1 MPRIELNGISVD
13 FPYIP
18 YKCQEDYMSKV
29 IECLHKKVNG
39 VLESPTGT
47 GKTLCLLCATLAW
60 REQFKDSISAS
71 KIAQHMNG
79 EELFEGRSL
88 SSWGSASVD
97 DHSANYSDIPKIIY
111 ASRTHSQL
119 TQVINE
125 LRSTS
130 YRPKVCV
137 LGSREQL
144 CIHPEVMK
152 QESNHVK
159 VHMCRAKIST
169 HSCHFYNNVDEKS
182 TEKEIIEKILDI
194 EDLVKNGSKHRV
206 CPYYL
211 SRALKQNAEII
222 FMPYNY
228 LLDPKSRRA
237 HSIDLRGT
245 IVIFDEAHNVEK
257 MCEESASFDL
267 TPYDLASGIDIVNQI
282 LEEQTKSV
290 QQNERNAEFNIES
303 FNSGLS
309 MDLSDLAKIKKILLD
324 LESAIDSIQLPSNGS
339 GVTKPGSFIF
349 ELFAQ
354 AQITFQ
360 SKSTILEA
368 LDQILSFLSGRSGVF
383 TNTSGLQKL
392 ADILQIVFCI
402 DPPEGTADSAMGLNV
417 AKYYKV
423 HIHPDNSGKNKWRR
437 DLWTSVTRK
446 QGSILSYWCFCP
458 GYSMA
463 ELMRQGVRSIILTSG
478 TLSPLSSFTLEMQ
491 IPFPVSLENPHVI
504 DKHQIWIGIVPK
516 GPDGALLSSAYD
528 KRFTPE
534 YISSLGQTI
543 VNIGR
548 VVPDGLLVFFP
559 SYPVMDKNLEFWK
572 EQGTTSRMEEIK
584 PMFVET
590 RGKGSFTEA
599 MQRYYDKVNDP
610 KSNGACFYAVC
621 RGKISE
627 GLDFA
632 DINGRGV
639 MVTGLPFPPRMDPR
653 VVLKMQ
659 FLDEMRAKRVGNT
672 PYLSGQQWYRQQAS
686 RAVNQ
691 AIGRVIRHRDDY
703 GAIFL
708 CDHRFMGTEV
718 RSQLPSWVRPHVKV
732 YENFGHVIRDAAQ
745 FFRVAQKIMPRPKQR
760 TGSKCDS
767 QCSAINSAAS
777 SSTSIT
783 SILCLPKAK
792 TLDSHIPSLKRK
804 RPADLT
810 TSGGDSM
817 ARLCVEYERDTENTR
832 KKPISLLD
840 ALEHTELKPDEDKL
854 PGEEKAMRMSTLS
867 LQYDK
872 RLIDERQ
879 GGRKK
884 ITLISKR
891 GFDILPPSERTKAE
905 KAKFFMVAVKQTL
918 SQANYERFTQAMQK
932 YKTTDDFET
941 MLAELAALFTE
952 DMKKHSLL
960 RDFYQFVRPR
970 HKKKFDEACFN
981 LTGEGCGYKPEH
993 EVPRE
998 ERLTTEQKGNGAEN
1012 QQKLESIHPSENKFT
1027 SSESSSQQLNTCAH
1041 LNQGRP
1047 HLISGDVSKGVT
1059 CNSEPA
1065 DSAIAP
1071 SQIST
1076 ALSGQKKQLV
1086 LAAYISDVKKA
1097 LGPITYNRFSTALH
1111 MYKKTDNYEGVV
1123 SEIAALFTERSED
1136 YHLLRRFY
1144 IFVRPHHK
1152 QEFVQMYQELT
1163 GTNQFMENE
1172 QQHDKAGEVLHVT
1185 ERKHPEQTCMNKNQT
1200 IQNLSRDNCMVP
1212 SFSKAEV
1219 PGKNQSKIS
1228 TFFSSKG
1235 KPRSSSG
1242 SARQSRLNNDNMS
1255 NSGPSGIQ
1263 GDGTKKIRS
1272 PTPAE
1277 LFPPFYSDV
1286 NLKMGKSES
1295 HLVKGNQTTLN
1306 D

>member
-290 QQNERNAEFNIES
+290 QQNERN
-303 FNSGLS
+303 LS
-309 MDLSDLAKIKKILLD
+309 NYLRY
-324 LESAIDSIQLPSNGS
+324 AIDSIQLPSNGS

-392 ADILQIVFCI
+392 ADILQVCSYKTGISSFKVFI
-402 DPPEGTADSAMGLNV
+402 D
-417 AKYYKV
+417 
-423 HIHPDNSGKNKWRR
+423 
-437 DLWTSVTRK
+437 
-446 QGSILSYWCFCP
+446 ILSYWCFCP

-572 EQGTTSRMEEIK
+572 VSDILCLL
-584 PMFVET
+584 
-590 RGKGSFTEA
+590 
-599 MQRYYDKVNDP
+599 YYDKVNDP

-659 FLDEMRAKRVGNT
+659 FLDEMRAKR
-672 PYLSGQQWYRQQAS
+672 YLSGQQWYRQQAS

-745 FFRVAQKIMPRPKQR
+745 FFRVAQKIVIQFFFE
-760 TGSKCDS
+760 
-767 QCSAINSAAS
+767 
-777 SSTSIT
+777 
-783 SILCLPKAK
+783 
-792 TLDSHIPSLKRK
+792 
-804 RPADLT
+804 PADLR

-854 PGEEKAMRMSTLS
+854 PGEEKVGKSFSAVLGVGVGRVALS
-867 LQYDK
+867 
-872 RLIDERQ
+872 EV
-879 GGRKK
+879 
-884 ITLISKR
+884 
-891 GFDILPPSERTKAE
+891 TKAE

-998 ERLTTEQKGNGAEN
+998 ERLTTEQKGN
-1012 QQKLESIHPSENKFT
+1012 ENKFT

-1047 HLISGDVSKGVT
+1047 HLISGD
-1059 CNSEPA
+1059 PA

-1200 IQNLSRDNCMVP
+1200 IQNLSRDNCMGNLSLNVIL
-1212 SFSKAEV
+1212 FSYSINKT
-1219 PGKNQSKIS
+1219 
-1228 TFFSSKG
+1228 TFFNVKVSSN
-1235 KPRSSSG
+1235 RVS
-1242 SARQSRLNNDNMS
+1242 D
-1255 NSGPSGIQ
+1255 
-1263 GDGTKKIRS
+1263 
-1272 PTPAE
+1272 PAICFE
-1277 LFPPFYSDV
+1277 LFIIGSLCRFI
-1286 NLKMGKSES
+1286 
-1295 HLVKGNQTTLN
+1295 T
-1306 D
+1306 

>member
-309 MDLSDLAKIKKILLD
+309 
-324 LESAIDSIQLPSNGS
+324 
-339 GVTKPGSFIF
+339 VHYFIF

-368 LDQILSFLSGRSGVF
+368 LDQILSFLSGR
-383 TNTSGLQKL
+383 
-392 ADILQIVFCI
+392 
-402 DPPEGTADSAMGLNV
+402 
-417 AKYYKV
+417 KYLIY
-423 HIHPDNSGKNKWRR
+423 
-437 DLWTSVTRK
+437 SVLST
-446 QGSILSYWCFCP
+446 ILSYWCFCP

-590 RGKGSFTEA
+590 RGKGSFTEVGTV
-599 MQRYYDKVNDP
+599 YYDKVNDP

-804 RPADLT
+804 RPVC
-810 TSGGDSM
+810 SVKRFGMSS
-817 ARLCVEYERDTENTR
+817 RYEMQG
-832 KKPISLLD
+832 LL
-840 ALEHTELKPDEDKL
+840 LICSSIFC
-854 PGEEKAMRMSTLS
+854 GFYKAMRMSTLS

-884 ITLISKR
+884 ITLISKQ
-891 GFDILPPSERTKAE
+891 

-998 ERLTTEQKGNGAEN
+998 ERLTTEQKGN
-1012 QQKLESIHPSENKFT
+1012 ENKFT

-1047 HLISGDVSKGVT
+1047 HLISGDVSKG
-1059 CNSEPA
+1059 N
-1065 DSAIAP
+1065 
-1071 SQIST
+1071 
-1076 ALSGQKKQLV
+1076 LV

-1200 IQNLSRDNCMVP
+1200 IQNLSRDNCMGNLSLNVIL
-1212 SFSKAEV
+1212 FSYSINKT
-1219 PGKNQSKIS
+1219 
-1228 TFFSSKG
+1228 TFFNVKVSSN
-1235 KPRSSSG
+1235 RVS
-1242 SARQSRLNNDNMS
+1242 D
-1255 NSGPSGIQ
+1255 
-1263 GDGTKKIRS
+1263 
-1272 PTPAE
+1272 PAICFE
-1277 LFPPFYSDV
+1277 LFIIGSLCRFI
-1286 NLKMGKSES
+1286 
-1295 HLVKGNQTTLN
+1295 T
-1306 D
+1306 